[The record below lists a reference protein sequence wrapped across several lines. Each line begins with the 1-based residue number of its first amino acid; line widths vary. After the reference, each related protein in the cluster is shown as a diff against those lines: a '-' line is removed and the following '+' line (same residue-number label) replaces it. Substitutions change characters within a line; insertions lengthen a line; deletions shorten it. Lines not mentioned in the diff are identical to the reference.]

1 MDHRTPRITL
11 TLSMNHYSLGNR
23 TLSLDVRS
31 KTLAYAV
38 FEGSTQLLDFSV
50 SGSTYSGFQARRVEK
65 LVRKFQPEVIVLRR
79 LPAGSSRDTP
89 AARAAIKSI
98 RSKARALA
106 VPVAFVEKHLIGE
119 TFRRHGKPT
128 KYNIALLLATCFPAL
143 AWYVPRK
150 RKPWMPEDRRMQYF
164 DAAAAGMAYFA
175 SVGNA
180 EVVQQLL
187 SEAETRSQSL
197 NRDT

>member
-1 MDHRTPRITL
+1 MH
-11 TLSMNHYSLGNR
+11 HHSLGNR

-50 SGSTYSGFQARRVEK
+50 SGSTHSGFQARRVEK
-65 LVRKFQPEVIVLRR
+65 LVRKFQPEIIVLRK
-79 LPAGSSRDTP
+79 LSVGSSRDTP

-98 RSKARALA
+98 RSKARDLA
-106 VPVAFVEKHLIGE
+106 VPVALVEKRLISE
-119 TFRRHGKPT
+119 TFLRHGKPT
-128 KYNIALLLATCFPAL
+128 KHNIALLLATCFPAL

-180 EVVQQLL
+180 EAVQQFLT
-187 SEAETRSQSL
+187 EAESSSRLLTL
-197 NRDT
+197 GA